1 MRWRVIGR
9 KTLLLLVLLIL
20 LVGMA
25 LLAMLAVRTMTLTRL
40 AVADDVIARIW
51 WPATTIRMLA
61 YALLAWGLYP
71 IWVRAHLPEAEA
83 AVDGLPPTGNGLQTD
98 AGRTAIEADGVQR
111 QRAVHRQWWVFGGCV
126 GLDLWMTQF
135 PYWLLRG

>member
-9 KTLLLLVLLIL
+9 KTLLLLVLLVL
-20 LVGMA
+20 LIGMA
-25 LLAMLAVRTMTLTRL
+25 LLAMLAVRTMTPTRL

-51 WPATTIRMLA
+51 WPATAIRILA

-71 IWVRAHLPEAEA
+71 VWVRAHLAEVA
-83 AVDGLPPTGNGLQTD
+83 LDGLPPMGNDLQTD
-98 AGRTAIEADGVQR
+98 AGQTAIAADWVR
-111 QRAVHRQWWVFGGCV
+111 LQRAVNRQWWVFGGCV
-126 GLDLWMTQF
+126 GLDLWIAQF

>member
-25 LLAMLAVRTMTLTRL
+25 LLAMLAVRTMTPTRL

-51 WPATTIRMLA
+51 WPATVIRMLA

-71 IWVRAHLPEAEA
+71 VWVRAHLAEA
-83 AVDGLPPTGNGLQTD
+83 AVDGLPPMGSDLQTD
-98 AGRTAIEADGVQR
+98 AGRTAIAADGVQR

-126 GLDLWMTQF
+126 GLDLWMAQF